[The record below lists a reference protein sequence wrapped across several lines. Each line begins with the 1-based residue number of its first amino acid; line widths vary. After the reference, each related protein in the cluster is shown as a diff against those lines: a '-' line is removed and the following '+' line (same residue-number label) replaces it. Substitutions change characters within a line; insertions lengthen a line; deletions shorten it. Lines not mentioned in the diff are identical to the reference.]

1 LTFWGGGV
9 KNFHIFDGGFYMK
22 KPILSGRPTIAEID
36 LRGLAFNYRQIKRHI
51 PKGVS
56 ILAVVKADA
65 YGHGALPVSLKL
77 EKMGVEYLGVAIPE
91 EGVELRKGGVKAPIL
106 IFGGIFKGDAEE
118 IIRYGLTPV
127 VFDIES
133 LKHLSKAAEK
143 RRKKA
148 RVHIKVDTGMGRL
161 GVPFELF
168 PAFLK
173 DLRKYPDIE
182 IEGLLSHFSMTGGE
196 EVYTAYQWKKYQEG
210 LAMAREMGISSRY
223 LHMASSATLTTFPSF
238 SGNLVRPGIMLY
250 GSYPSPAIEKLIEL
264 KPVLTL
270 KTRIHFLKSVSTG
283 SRISYGGTFVTR
295 RESLIATLPVG
306 YADGYST
313 RLSNQGEVLIRG
325 KRSPVVGRVCM
336 DLTMVDVTGIPGV
349 SKGDEAILIGGQ
361 GEERITADEIAKK
374 IGSIPYEVLCLIG
387 KRVPRVYI
395 G

>member
-1 LTFWGGGV
+1 
-9 KNFHIFDGGFYMK
+9 MK

-223 LHMASSATLTTFPSF
+223 LHMASSATLTTFPIF

>member
-1 LTFWGGGV
+1 
-9 KNFHIFDGGFYMK
+9 MK

-325 KRSPVVGRVCM
+325 KRAPIVGRVCM
-336 DLTMVDVTGIPGV
+336 DLIMADVTDIHGV
-349 SKGDEAILIGGQ
+349 SKGDEAILIGRQ

-387 KRVPRVYI
+387 KRVPRVYR
-395 G
+395 